1 MPTKKP
7 SPPLD
12 RTAVIVAILSL
23 LGTIIVGYWQF
34 GPGTQTTTPITY
46 SGYIINATTQKPIAG
61 EKIKLSI
68 AGRPAIE
75 TYTDSDGYYVFNL
88 EIEEPVTGKIEI
100 DGSGYQY
107 YSKIISLSPEASTV
121 GDIRLT
127 PVIPTSTPKPP
138 PTFTPSPSPT
148 ATITSTATLTPTTTA
163 TPLVV
168 KAISDGCIFSQVWTT
183 DSSNTVQKDNVTI
196 KPDGCYDTGGLGVFA
211 NRAGILQIKDD
222 AVRAQIASGI
232 YTSINSDSII
242 EFKIR
247 VKSMYIAVPG
257 TIAYVTFAI
266 APAND
271 PMTAKNTAR
280 FKLQVDSA
288 TQDHLIYFVLAD
300 INESN
305 GARITTQHYEYGHT
319 YTVRLELVGSVM
331 DVYINNIK
339 QNESPKIPIGAK
351 VFYIGYNL
359 PVSAAV
365 DAEISNIKVDETNR

>member
-1 MPTKKP
+1 M
-7 SPPLD
+7 D

-88 EIEEPVTGKIEI
+88 KIEEPVTGKIEI
-100 DGSGYQY
+100 DVSGYQY
-107 YSKIISLSPEASTV
+107 YSKSISLSPEASTV

-127 PVIPTSTPKPP
+127 PIIPTSTPKPP

-163 TPLVV
+163 TPLIV

>member
-1 MPTKKP
+1 M
-7 SPPLD
+7 
-12 RTAVIVAILSL
+12 
-23 LGTIIVGYWQF
+23 
-34 GPGTQTTTPITY
+34 
-46 SGYIINATTQKPIAG
+46 
-61 EKIKLSI
+61 
-68 AGRPAIE
+68 
-75 TYTDSDGYYVFNL
+75 
-88 EIEEPVTGKIEI
+88 
-100 DGSGYQY
+100 
-107 YSKIISLSPEASTV
+107 
-121 GDIRLT
+121 
-127 PVIPTSTPKPP
+127 
-138 PTFTPSPSPT
+138 
-148 ATITSTATLTPTTTA
+148 
-163 TPLVV
+163 
-168 KAISDGCIFSQVWTT
+168 
-183 DSSNTVQKDNVTI
+183 
-196 KPDGCYDTGGLGVFA
+196 FA